1 MKRRTVRWADSA
13 LRDVERLVDF
23 LFSRSIPEAE
33 SAWTGIRSA
42 AVRMESF
49 TERGRVVP
57 ELAKSGVKTYRE
69 VIVLRRYRLVY
80 RASERSVLVVA
91 VLDDRRDLADLLL
104 ERFVPR

>member
-13 LRDVERLVDF
+13 LRDVEQLVDF
-23 LFSRSIPEAE
+23 LLSRSVPAAE

-42 AVRMESF
+42 AVRLESL
-49 TERGRVVP
+49 TERGRIVP

-80 RASERSVLVVA
+80 RSSKRSVLVVG
-91 VLDDRRDLADLLL
+91 VLDGRRDLADLLL